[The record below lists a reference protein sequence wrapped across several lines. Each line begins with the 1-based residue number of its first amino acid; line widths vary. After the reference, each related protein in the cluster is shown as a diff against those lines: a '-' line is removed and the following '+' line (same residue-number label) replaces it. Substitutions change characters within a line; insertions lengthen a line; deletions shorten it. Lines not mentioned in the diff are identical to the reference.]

1 MCAGQYVPRVQV
13 IRGICFS
20 YQPPP
25 RTIVPHAAS
34 LKGQGSRCAPCI
46 SVHFPLPPLN
56 I

>member
-1 MCAGQYVPRVQV
+1 MPRIQV

-34 LKGQGSRCAPCI
+34 LKGQGSRCAPMH
-46 SVHFPLPPLN
+46 VLPMFTGCGT
-56 I
+56 